1 MSLAGLYSVQV
12 LADALMTKP
21 RYRRWLS
28 APLLVVRYRRIGM
41 PWFVALRMVRIV
53 ITETRRGHA

>member
-21 RYRRWLS
+21 RYRRWAS
-28 APLLVVRYRRIGM
+28 APLLVARYRRIGM
-41 PWFVALRMVRIV
+41 PWFVALRLVRIV
-53 ITETRRGHA
+53 MTGKQHA

>member
-21 RYRRWLS
+21 RYRRWMF

-41 PWFVALRMVRIV
+41 PWFIALRTVRIV
-53 ITETRRGHA
+53 MTGRRQ